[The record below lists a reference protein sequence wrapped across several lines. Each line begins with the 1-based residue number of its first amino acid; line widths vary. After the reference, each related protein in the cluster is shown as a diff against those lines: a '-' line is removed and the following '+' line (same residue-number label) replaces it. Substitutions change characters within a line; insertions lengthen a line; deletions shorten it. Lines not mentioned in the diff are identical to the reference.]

1 MKKFRTAKVG
11 DKVWCVK
18 FGWGVIASIS
28 HDGIY
33 CIKVE
38 YIDMQGMTQYYSF
51 TLDGKDYPS
60 DANPILFWNEIKL
73 PTTEEDKRPFNLVE
87 FLKDKTESIQF
98 INGASNYYI
107 YYDSL
112 RERFYYDSV
121 SICDCIGTVYLRKDD
136 IQDIVKEL
144 NKNKATQQ
152 QLKDAYK
159 ELGWI

>member
-1 MKKFRTAKVG
+1 MEKFRTAKVG

-18 FGWGVIASIS
+18 FGWGVIASIN
-28 HDGIY
+28 DEEIY
-33 CIKVE
+33 GIKVE
-38 YIDMQGMTQYYSF
+38 YIDTKGMTQYYSF

-73 PTTEEDKRPFNLVE
+73 PTTEEDKKPFNLVE
-87 FLKDKTESIQF
+87 FLKDNTESIPF
-98 INGASNYYI
+98 ECRGANYYI
-107 YYDSL
+107 YYDSYI
-112 RERFYYDSV
+112 RIFSYDHV
-121 SICDCIGTVYLRKDD
+121 SEYDRIGTVYLRKEG
-136 IQDIVKEL
+136 IKDIVKEL

>member
-1 MKKFRTAKVG
+1 MEKFRTAKVG

-18 FGWGVIASIS
+18 FGWGI
-28 HDGIY
+28 IY
-33 CIKVE
+33 KIYDDEVYGLKVE
-38 YIDMQGMTQYYSF
+38 YIDTKGMTQYDSF
-51 TLDGKDYPS
+51 TFDGKYYKS

-73 PTTEEDKRPFNLVE
+73 PTAEEDKKPFNLVE
-87 FLKDKTESIQF
+87 FLKDKTESIPF
-98 INGASNYYI
+98 EGRGTNYYI
-107 YYDSL
+107 YYDSS
-112 RERFYYDSV
+112 RRIFSYDYV
-121 SICDCIGTVYLRKDD
+121 SDYDRIGTVYLRKDG

>member
-1 MKKFRTAKVG
+1 MGKFRTAKVG

-18 FGWGVIASIS
+18 FGWGVIARIN
-28 HDGIY
+28 DEEIYGIR
-33 CIKVE
+33 VE
-38 YIDMQGMTQYYSF
+38 YIDTKGMTQCYSF

-60 DANPILFWNEIKL
+60 DVNPILFWNEIKL
-73 PTTEEDKRPFNLVE
+73 PTTEEDKKPFNLVE
-87 FLKDKTESIQF
+87 FLKDKTEPIQF
-98 INGASNYYI
+98 TNGAYNYYI

-112 RERFYYDSV
+112 REKFYYDSV
-121 SICDCIGTVYLRKDD
+121 SMCDSIGTVYLRQDG

-144 NKNKATQQ
+144 NENKATQQ